1 MKILVISL
9 LMLIP
14 NICYA
19 SEDFWGNELKD
30 GDEKPYFK
38 KYIFNCKDLRTAIQ
52 RNLLEQI
59 GNINF
64 KKYIV
69 PTDTIF
75 EKSKATKKL
84 IQAMDKIKP
93 ETQNVL
99 SEIANDFIK
108 GE

>member
-1 MKILVISL
+1 M
-9 LMLIP
+9 
-14 NICYA
+14 
-19 SEDFWGNELKD
+19 
-30 GDEKPYFK
+30 
-38 KYIFNCKDLRTAIQ
+38 Q

-59 GNINF
+59 ENINF

-69 PTDTIF
+69 PIDTIF
-75 EKSKATKKL
+75 EKSKATKQL

-99 SEIANDFIK
+99 SEIAKDFIK